1 VPTPTTPL
9 LDPARLDAAFE
20 HVAGQ
25 VRDGRAGYAALAVG
39 RADGLVRSSAWTADG
54 ATSPGRSSI
63 ASLTK
68 PITATAVLQLVEAG
82 RLVLTE
88 PVATYLP
95 SFRPAPPRGYAG
107 DLEPITPWHVLTHTA
122 GLTDAPL
129 AAFSGS
135 QPPTR
140 EAALDRVS
148 TATLRFPPGSAYAY
162 ASDSFYVLA
171 ALIEHASGM
180 PYRDYLRERIFA
192 PLGMDATTFDPF
204 DSGPSPMPLEGE
216 FGPTGVPRE
225 ALVRYFISLAMPGG
239 GLWSVPEDVVRFG
252 RTMLRGGTLDGTR
265 ILGRP
270 FVRLMT
276 RLHTGHVRDFGGQT
290 QPNYGLGWGLPG
302 LGRGSPASP
311 SAFGHSGASGSVLVV
326 DREHDLVVVYLR
338 NEWGVAMTATDEAVQ
353 AVYGALD

>member
-1 VPTPTTPL
+1 VPTPPPPA
-9 LDPARLDAAFE
+9 LDPARLDAAFD

-95 SFRPAPPRGYAG
+95 SFRPAPPPGASG
-107 DLEPITPWHVLTHTA
+107 ELEPITPWHVLTHTA
-122 GLTDAPL
+122 GLTDAFPSY
-129 AAFSGS
+129 FGGS
-135 QPPTR
+135 EPAR
-140 EAALDRVS
+140 EVALRRVS
-148 TATLRFPPGSAYAY
+148 TAPLRFAPGTAYAY
-162 ASDSFYVLA
+162 ASESFYVLA

-180 PYRDYLRERIFA
+180 TYPDYLRQRIFA
-192 PLGMDATTFDPF
+192 PLGMDATTFDPS
-204 DSGPSPMPLEGE
+204 DSGPPPMPLEGE
-216 FGPTGVPRE
+216 FGPPGVPRE
-225 ALVRYFISLAMPGG
+225 VLVRYFVQVAMPGG
-239 GLWSVPEDVVRFG
+239 GLWSVPDDIVRFG
-252 RTMLRGGTLDGTR
+252 RAMLLGGTLDGAR

-276 RLHTGHVRDFGGQT
+276 RLHTGHVRDFVGEP

-311 SAFGHSGASGSVLVV
+311 SAFGHSGGSGSMLVV
-326 DREHDLVVVYLR
+326 DPDNDVVVVYLR

-353 AVYGALD
+353 AVYAALD